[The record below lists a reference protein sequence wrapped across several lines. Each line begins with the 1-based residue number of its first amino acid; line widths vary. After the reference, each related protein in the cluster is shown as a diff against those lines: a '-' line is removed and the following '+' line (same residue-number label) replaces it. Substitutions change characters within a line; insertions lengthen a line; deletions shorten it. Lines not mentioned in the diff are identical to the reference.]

1 MNVMD
6 EEKIIKKKRI
16 KKKIK
21 RIILIAVIALFLLY
35 VPGWALFMSI
45 LLKTSY
51 KLPDY
56 AQVVLKPDIAHF
68 CCTCGNRTN
77 IEMVFKVPKDKVDQ
91 IEKGEFY
98 NSLYSLT
105 VEQFFSKEY
114 YGERDCTYVYEFYEY
129 YFDDEES
136 IQSLYDFYTEE
147 EKDCYFHVILQV
159 HHDLYYDNPLTLPL
173 YVLNF
178 L

>member
-1 MNVMD
+1 MD

-35 VPGWALFMSI
+35 VPGWALFLRI

-51 KLPDY
+51 RLPDY
-56 AQVVLKPDIAHF
+56 AQVVLKPEIAHF

-77 IEMVFKVPKDKVDQ
+77 IEMVFKVPKDKVDL
-91 IEKGEFY
+91 IETGIFHHGFY
-98 NSLYSLT
+98 SVT
-105 VEQFFSKEY
+105 VEQFFKGEY
-114 YGERDCTYVYEFYEY
+114 CGERDCAYVYDFYSY
-129 YFDDEES
+129 YLDEES

-147 EKDCYFHVILQV
+147 ERECYYHVILQV

-173 YVLNF
+173 YF
-178 L
+178 LVFF